1 MIAVWM
7 IFSYSQV
14 SGCYI
19 SLGQM
24 ADEIKEISTKL
35 EYPEAELVFG
45 FVFPV
50 GTDYSGVLL
59 TLENYIKRFNYRPS
73 VIKLSHF
80 ISAIQTK
87 VETGV
92 TLDETNE
99 TRRIDTYMTVGD
111 RLCELAESESFLVSA
126 AVAEINRS
134 RKRMGGDTVEPLPK
148 TVHILMSLKRPREVE
163 LLRSIYGAGFYLIGV
178 FASEH
183 DRLKY
188 LTEDKNIPWRDAL
201 RLMKRDQDED
211 AAFGQRSRDTFQLSD
226 VFIQLKQDEYKEPLE
241 RFLDLVFGNPYITP
255 GADEYAMSL
264 AYSAS
269 LRSGQLARQVGAAV
283 RTPGGDIASLGCN
296 DVPAP
301 GGGLY
306 WPGPGDSRD
315 HIRGIDSNDAEQT
328 KIAKDLLRRLGV
340 KTELKDALA
349 LLQNSRL
356 MDISEYGRAVHA
368 EMDAL
373 LTCGRIGV
381 STVGATLFTTTFP
394 CHNCTRHIIAAGVSR
409 VVYIEPYP
417 KSMASVLHKDAI
429 ELTGTREF
437 SRGIEKKRIPFEP
450 FVGIG
455 PRRFYDL
462 FSMKLSSGSRL
473 RRKDSDGRVLHWR
486 RDEARPR
493 VQMLPTSYMQREK
506 VVASRFLAKVEQL
519 EEKQHGIQRL
529 SFEEK

>member
-1 MIAVWM
+1 MLGVLI
-7 IFSYSQV
+7 IFSYFQV

-19 SLGQM
+19 SFM
-24 ADEIKEISTKL
+24 RMTDETKEISSKL

-73 VIKLSHF
+73 VIRLSHF
-80 ISAIQTK
+80 ISETQTK

-92 TLDETNE
+92 VLNDTSEAA
-99 TRRIDTYMTVGD
+99 RIDTHMTAGNK
-111 RLCELAESESFLVSA
+111 LCELAESESFLVSA
-126 AVAEINRS
+126 AIAEINRS
-134 RKRMGGDTVEPLPK
+134 RKRIGVDTAEPLPK
-148 TVHILMSLKRPREVE
+148 TVHILMSLKRPSEVE
-163 LLRSIYGAGFYLIGV
+163 LLRSIYGTGFYLIGV
-178 FASEH
+178 FASES

-188 LTEDKNIPWRDAL
+188 LTEDKNIPWREAL

-211 AAFGQRSRDTFQLSD
+211 IAFGQRSRDTFQLSD

-241 RFLDLVFGNPYITP
+241 RFLDLVFANPYITP

-269 LRSGQLARQVGAAV
+269 LRSGQLARQVGSAI
-283 RTPGGDIASLGCN
+283 RTPGGDIVALGCN

-315 HIRGIDSNDAEQT
+315 HVRGIDSNDAEQT
-328 KIAKDLLRRLGV
+328 KIAKDLLRRLSV
-340 KTELKDALA
+340 KIELKEALA

-394 CHNCTRHIIAAGVSR
+394 CHNCTRHIIAAGVNR

-437 SRGIEKKRIPFEP
+437 SRGIGKKRIPFEP

-473 RRKDSDGRVLHWR
+473 RRKDSSGRVLRWR

-493 VQMLPTSYMQREK
+493 VQMLPTSYMQRER
-506 VVASRFLAKVEQL
+506 VIASRFLAKVEQL
-519 EEKQHGIQRL
+519 EEKQHGIRRL
-529 SFEEK
+529 SFEKE